1 MVEEFELIKS
11 EFKNEISE
19 LKKETNQKLHDHL
32 KKLSWIEQ
40 KQSKSNNGSNQM
52 MDSVKSDIEKIRLQL
67 STLSTDFR
75 VNAQK

>member
-32 KKLSWIEQ
+32 NKLRDETKARIIDEL
-40 KQSKSNNGSNQM
+40 KSSSQIYK
-52 MDSVKSDIEKIRLQL
+52 DTVK
-67 STLSTDFR
+67 
-75 VNAQK
+75 

>member
-32 KKLSWIEQ
+32 NKLSGIEQ
-40 KQSKSNNGSNQM
+40 KQSKSTNGSNQM
-52 MDSVKSDIEKIRLQL
+52 MDSVKSDIDKIRLQI